1 LLFDLARPLLHRLDA
16 EDAHRATIAALKLL
30 PPRQPEKD
38 DPRLAVSAFGLDF
51 PNPVG
56 LAAGFD
62 KNAEIPDAM
71 LGFGFGFVEV
81 GTLTPRAQ
89 PGNPRP
95 RAFRL
100 REDGGVVNRYGF
112 NNDGHAPALERL
124 TRRLVR
130 HCERSEAIQGRP
142 HGSGLLR
149 QYCEVG
155 YARLREKARNDVGV
169 VGVNIG
175 ANKDAAD
182 RVADYVAGVKA
193 FADVASYFT
202 INVSSPNT
210 PGLRD
215 LQEPEAL
222 SELLARV
229 IEARDAAPARRPV
242 LLKIAPDLT
251 LDQLDG
257 IARIA
262 RARRIDGMIVSNTTV
277 SRPDTLRS
285 PLAKEGG
292 GLSGKPLFPL
302 STYMLAQTY
311 LRVEGQFPLI
321 GVGGIDS
328 AETALAKIE
337 AGATLVQLYSALAY
351 EGPGLVS
358 RIKRGLLD
366 ALQRESATLA
376 ARIGCKA
383 ADWRSRGAR
392 ATLV

>member
-1 LLFDLARPLLHRLDA
+1 MIDPFGLALPFLRLLDA
-16 EDAHRATIAALKLL
+16 EDAHRATLAALKHL
-30 PPRQPEKD
+30 PPRAPEKD

-62 KNAEIPDAM
+62 KNADVPDAM

-81 GTLTPRAQ
+81 GTLTPRPQ
-89 PGNPRP
+89 PGNARP

-100 REDGGVVNRYGF
+100 IEDRGVVNCYGF

-124 TRRLVR
+124 TRRL
-130 HCERSEAIQGRP
+130 
-142 HGSGLLR
+142 
-149 QYCEVG
+149 
-155 YARLREKARNDVGV
+155 ARLAETKERRHYGAGPFRGAHDGAGV
-169 VGVNIG
+169 VGVNVG
-175 ANKDAAD
+175 ANKDAED
-182 RVADYVAGVKA
+182 RVADYVAGVDA
-193 FADVASYFT
+193 FAEVADYFT

-229 IEARDAAPARRPV
+229 MEARDAAPAQRPV

-251 LDQLDG
+251 LDQLDA
-257 IARIA
+257 IVRVARD
-262 RARRIDGMIVSNTTV
+262 RRIDGMIVSNTTI

-285 PLAKEGG
+285 PLAKETG
-292 GLSGKPLFPL
+292 GLSGKPLFAL
-302 STYMLAQTY
+302 STFMLAQTY

-328 AETALAKIE
+328 AKAAHAKIE
-337 AGATLVQLYSALAY
+337 AGATLVQLYSALVY
-351 EGPGLVS
+351 EGPGLVA
-358 RIKRGLLD
+358 RIKAGLIESLD
-366 ALQRESATLA
+366 SEKTTLA
-376 ARIGCKA
+376 ALVGRAAKA
-383 ADWRSRGAR
+383 VAETA
-392 ATLV
+392 

>member
-1 LLFDLARPLLHRLDA
+1 MMDAFGLALPVLRLLDP
-16 EDAHRATIAALKLL
+16 EDAHRATIAGLKLL
-30 PPRQPEKD
+30 PGRAPAQD

-51 PNPVG
+51 PNPIG

-62 KNAEIPDAM
+62 KDAEAPDAM

-100 REDGGVVNRYGF
+100 PEDRGVINRYGF
-112 NNDGHAPALERL
+112 NNEGHAPAL
-124 TRRLVR
+124 
-130 HCERSEAIQGRP
+130 
-142 HGSGLLR
+142 
-149 QYCEVG
+149 
-155 YARLREKARNDVGV
+155 ARLSRRARRGV
-169 VGVNIG
+169 VGVNVG

-222 SELLARV
+222 SDLLARV
-229 IEARDAAPARRPV
+229 IETRDAAAARRPV

-251 LDQLDG
+251 LEQLDG
-257 IARIA
+257 VVRVA
-262 RARRIDGMIVSNTTV
+262 RARGVDGMIVSNTTI
-277 SRPDTLRS
+277 SRPGTLRS
-285 PLAKEGG
+285 PLAAQGG
-292 GLSGKPLFPL
+292 GLSGAPLFPL
-302 STYMLAQTY
+302 STYMLAQTF

-321 GVGGIDS
+321 GAGGVGDPQ
-328 AETALAKIE
+328 TALRKIE
-337 AGATLVQLYSALAY
+337 AGATLVQLYSALIY
-351 EGPGLVS
+351 EGPGLAG
-358 RIKRGLLD
+358 RIKRGLIA
-366 ALQRESATLA
+366 ALERENTTLA
-376 ARIGCKA
+376 ALTGRKA
-383 ADWRSRGAR
+383 AEIARG
-392 ATLV
+392 

>member
-1 LLFDLARPLLHRLDA
+1 MIDPFKLALPLLRLLDA
-16 EDAHRATIAALKLL
+16 ENAHRATIAGLKRL
-30 PPRQPEKD
+30 PAQTPQKD
-38 DPRLAVSAFGLDF
+38 DRRLAVSAFGLDF
-51 PNPVG
+51 PNPIG

-62 KNAEIPDAM
+62 KNAEVPGAM

-89 PGNPRP
+89 PGNDRP

-100 REDGGVVNRYGF
+100 LEDRGVVNRYGF

-124 TRRLVR
+124 TRRLAHLAETKERR
-130 HCERSEAIQGRP
+130 HYGAGPYRGAHDG
-142 HGSGLLR
+142 
-149 QYCEVG
+149 
-155 YARLREKARNDVGV
+155 AGV
-169 VGVNIG
+169 VGVNVG
-175 ANKDAAD
+175 ANKDAED
-182 RVADYVAGVKA
+182 RIADYVEGVGA
-193 FADVASYFT
+193 FAEVADYFT

-215 LQEPEAL
+215 LQAPEAL

-229 IEARDAAPARRPV
+229 IDARDAAPVQRPV
-242 LLKIAPDLT
+242 LLKIAPDLA

-257 IARIA
+257 IVRVALD
-262 RARRIDGMIVSNTTV
+262 RRIDGMIVSNTTI
-277 SRPDTLRS
+277 SRPETLRS
-285 PLAKEGG
+285 PLGKESG

-321 GVGGIDS
+321 GVGGVDS

-337 AGATLVQLYSALAY
+337 AGATLVQLYSALIY

-358 RIKRGLLD
+358 RIKGGLFD
-366 ALQRESATLA
+366 ALQSENVTLA
-376 ARIGCKA
+376 ALVGRKA
-383 ADWRSRGAR
+383 AQWAQGD
-392 ATLV
+392 AT